1 MQTIENRNVSEPRV
15 LTPREQ
21 DVLDALRSQETEK
34 YPLSQWYLGA
44 LCALDNH
51 YNPDRIAQAA
61 HSLREL
67 LEKLPR
73 VVQGS
78 DVQGPPDFKGMRR
91 NINNRIFKDKERYPE
106 GWKNKKIDGRLDKT
120 LRKIEN
126 YFERNQQ
133 PTRDEQMQQAVAT
146 IDPMDNSLDSRVR
159 EKKRNQL
166 YRLWKNLEGFT
177 HHKSN
182 PDVVEFSNCLKELE
196 HTIFDLLAP
205 ITAQDQTEIQTILSN
220 PDRSESNIE
229 RMFSLIERRGAN
241 FVFFFTQISERAD
254 VTWLPFLKKKG
265 YFAHPPRTQLTD
277 DGYAIYPFLVANTLS
292 GKNLQSRTG
301 RSH

>member
-1 MQTIENRNVSEPRV
+1 MQSLENPNVSTPLVLTDQQRNVLE
-15 LTPREQ
+15 
-21 DVLDALRSQETEK
+21 ALQSKQTDK
-34 YPLSQWYLGA
+34 YPLSNWYLGA
-44 LCALDNH
+44 LYALDNH

-61 HSLREL
+61 HSHANF

-78 DVQGPPDFKGMRR
+78 DVQIGQTDFKGMRR
-91 NINNRIFKDKERYPE
+91 NINSRIFKDKERYPE

-146 IDPMDNSLDSRVR
+146 IDPMVNSLDSRVR

-182 PDVVEFSNCLKELE
+182 TDVVEFSNCLKELD
-196 HTIFDLLAP
+196 TQYLIFLLLLRHK
-205 ITAQDQTEIQTILSN
+205 TREKFKRL
-220 PDRSESNIE
+220 
-229 RMFSLIERRGAN
+229 
-241 FVFFFTQISERAD
+241 
-254 VTWLPFLKKKG
+254 
-265 YFAHPPRTQLTD
+265 
-277 DGYAIYPFLVANTLS
+277 
-292 GKNLQSRTG
+292 
-301 RSH
+301 